1 MVDFFSPE
9 ITRGP
14 KQLVW
19 HFPSAKSKEL
29 SKQDHLSS
37 KNILQGWRAGLPWWL
52 SGKESACQC
61 RRHGLDL
68 WSGED
73 PTCLGATKSAGH
85 SYWAH
90 ALEPRSCNYLAH
102 TPQLVKPTGPRARA
116 SPTREVTTV
125 RSLCITTRK
134 WPHSPQL
141 EKNLHGNRD
150 PAQQKLSIFK

>member
-61 RRHGLDL
+61 RRPGLDL

-102 TPQLVKPTGPRARA
+102 TPQLVKPTGPRAHA
-116 SPTREVTTV
+116 QQQEKLPQWEACGPHLESSSHLLQWEK
-125 RSLCITTRK
+125 S
-134 WPHSPQL
+134 PHSN
-141 EKNLHGNRD
+141 ED
-150 PAQQKLSIFK
+150 PAQP